1 MAAYMLLTSGSTE
14 YGVVIKYLQD
24 AVKINPDG
32 EYTPMIQEFL
42 NYVIQTIE
50 SVEATQQ
57 NSNEMPT
64 LQ

>member
-1 MAAYMLLTSGSTE
+1 MKIVVCIKQVPNTSE
-14 YGVVIKYLQD
+14 
-24 AVKINPDG
+24 VKINPDG